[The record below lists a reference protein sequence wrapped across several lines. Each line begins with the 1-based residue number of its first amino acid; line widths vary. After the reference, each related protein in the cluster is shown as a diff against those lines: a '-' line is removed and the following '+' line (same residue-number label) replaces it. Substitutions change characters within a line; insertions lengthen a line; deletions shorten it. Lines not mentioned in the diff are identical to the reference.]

1 MGKKLRTKILVH
13 KACITANGAALSFQ
27 ALRTRSHMDMEPWL
41 ISRHLEACETEKR
54 AGSEI

>member
-13 KACITANGAALSFQ
+13 RACITANGAALSFR
-27 ALRTRSHMDMEPWL
+27 ALRTRSHMDTEPRL
-41 ISRHLEACETEKR
+41 ISGHLEACETEKR